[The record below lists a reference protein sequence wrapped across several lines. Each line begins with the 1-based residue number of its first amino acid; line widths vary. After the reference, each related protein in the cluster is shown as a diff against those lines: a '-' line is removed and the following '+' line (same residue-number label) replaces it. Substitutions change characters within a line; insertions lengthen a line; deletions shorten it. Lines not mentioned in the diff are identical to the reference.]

1 MTKKEIV
8 KAISEEIGLTQLKT
22 KEIVQKTFDAI
33 VDTLVQDRRIELR
46 NFGVFEVKKR
56 AARKARNPR
65 TGERVDVAEKYV
77 VTFKPGK
84 EMEERVLQLAAEE
97 ARKASQAAEAAS
109 QALPVDEQATSDSPA
124 ALPTKSPSYNP
135 NEYPAGVAPR

>member
-1 MTKKEIV
+1 MPVVTKKEIV
-8 KAISEEIGLTQLKT
+8 KQISEEIGLTQLKT

-33 VDTLVQDRRIELR
+33 IETLVSERRIELR

-65 TGERVDVAEKYV
+65 TGERVDVAEKFV

-84 EMEERVLQLAAEE
+84 EMEEKVLELD
-97 ARKASQAAEAAS
+97 RAEAARIAAQT
-109 QALPVDEQATSDSPA
+109 QASAAVADKSSEHHGHSSTQSDHRPQIAGSISP
-124 ALPTKSPSYNP
+124 
-135 NEYPAGVAPR
+135 R